1 MKKLFFIYTVIFCFT
16 GNTTGQAPEKWQTLS
31 FENNGVYGAGVRNA
45 HSLAKGMKPE
55 KKVTVAIIGYGIDIA
70 HKDINR
76 SLWVNPKE
84 KINGKDD
91 DGDGRTDDIHGWN
104 FLGNDSVTVN
114 KLSREGDR
122 EFLRLKDK
130 YAHYLFVVDDK
141 VYCYDS
147 IAGALVETCF
157 PGDRKE
163 FDYFRSVIAESE
175 TGRTYMGITLAKAV
189 VSFIHGLDGTLRQ
202 IFPDK
207 QLTRQD
213 FQSVA
218 NQPGASFIEQNLNGL
233 VDLMFMSAGSDSWE
247 KMVEY
252 ADTEY
257 VAYQWRQYEQALKDI
272 YPDERQTTGDNPCDL
287 GDTRYGNSNLQAD
300 NAGYGTMQAGIIAE
314 TAGNAGQVK
323 IMALRVDADDYG
335 ESYAKDVALAIRYA
349 VDKGADIIQIGK
361 TNTLYPCPY
370 SQWVDDALQYAAQK
384 GIFVVIPMMDYSY
397 NLDDRP
403 FYPNRRVKGEVLHNI
418 ITVAASDSLGNPH
431 KSANFSKTEL
441 DIFAPGVDIGAAC
454 TDDKYAVGTGSAFAA
469 AMVTGAAAFIKSY
482 CPEISSSSMRKLLM
496 DNVTAREDAEVEK
509 QFRLHRDG
517 QEERP
522 VTDLFLFTDLCAS
535 GGILNVEKAFS
546 AATNKTLA
554 KAAKPAN
561 RKHVN
566 RESLMSST

>member
-1 MKKLFFIYTVIFCFT
+1 
-16 GNTTGQAPEKWQTLS
+16 
-31 FENNGVYGAGVRNA
+31 
-45 HSLAKGMKPE
+45 MKPE

-147 IAGALVETCF
+147 IA
-157 PGDRKE
+157 
-163 FDYFRSVIAESE
+163 
-175 TGRTYMGITLAKAV
+175 
-189 VSFIHGLDGTLRQ
+189 
-202 IFPDK
+202 
-207 QLTRQD
+207 
-213 FQSVA
+213 
-218 NQPGASFIEQNLNGL
+218 
-233 VDLMFMSAGSDSWE
+233 
-247 KMVEY
+247 
-252 ADTEY
+252 
-257 VAYQWRQYEQALKDI
+257 
-272 YPDERQTTGDNPCDL
+272 
-287 GDTRYGNSNLQAD
+287 
-300 NAGYGTMQAGIIAE
+300 
-314 TAGNAGQVK
+314 
-323 IMALRVDADDYG
+323 
-335 ESYAKDVALAIRYA
+335 
-349 VDKGADIIQIGK
+349 
-361 TNTLYPCPY
+361 
-370 SQWVDDALQYAAQK
+370 
-384 GIFVVIPMMDYSY
+384 
-397 NLDDRP
+397 
-403 FYPNRRVKGEVLHNI
+403 
-418 ITVAASDSLGNPH
+418 
-431 KSANFSKTEL
+431 
-441 DIFAPGVDIGAAC
+441 
-454 TDDKYAVGTGSAFAA
+454 TDDKY

-566 RESLMSST
+566 RESPVEGAVTRLNRETFLSKIFNFRKYGEWKYEGDTPCIIDFWATWCGPCRKLDPVVEELAKEYAGRVKFYKVNVDEEKEIAERVRIEGYLLKKE